1 MGSQGD
7 AGQFRTP
14 RHIIDFI
21 IEIVNPQKNETILD
35 PACGTAGFLISSYK
49 HLLKQNTKKNLGD
62 KLSAS
67 DRKKIG
73 ENLNGYDISPDMVK
87 MSLVNMYLHKFT
99 NPKINEYDTLSSE
112 ERWNEYYD
120 VILANP
126 PFFSPKGGITPHNRF
141 GVKSTKAE
149 VLFTDYI
156 NEHLKP
162 NGRAGIIVPEGIIF
176 QTGTAYKQL
185 RKRLVETS
193 LQGVISLPAGIFQP
207 YSGVKTSILIL
218 DKEKSKK
225 SEDIFFINIQ
235 NDGYSLN
242 SNRNEIDKNDL
253 PQAMLDI
260 KVNKNLNKIKK
271 IKLLNSEDISFVS
284 SKYSTELI
292 KKNLQYSKI
301 KISEIADIFSGS
313 RQKGGSLDKG
323 IASIGGGQ
331 VGKNGNILNDKMVF
345 ISEEHFNSMK
355 KGHLKKG
362 DVLIVKDGAT
372 TGKMG
377 FYKGEFPKAAINEH
391 IFVLRTKE
399 NFNSYFLYYLLK
411 NENFQKKLKPF
422 IQGIIG
428 GINLKFSNIEIPF
441 LSIET
446 QNQIVEELNGYQ
458 KIIDGCRQ
466 VIENYNPSID
476 IDPSWE
482 MVEIG
487 KIGEIISGGTP
498 SSKIEEYWNGD
509 VRWLTLVDLP
519 SNEAISFI
527 KNSKRKITK
536 LGLKKSSAKLIPTKS
551 VIVSTR
557 ATIGRVGI
565 NEGEVTTNQGF
576 KSIVIDIKKYIP
588 EYIAIQ
594 IYLIRSYLKKIA
606 TGGTFGEI
614 SKSNFEKVK
623 IPIPSIEMQKG
634 IVKNFKEE
642 ISIIEQNQKL
652 SEKFEKNIQ
661 NKIINIW
668 SS

>member
-1 MGSQGD
+1 
-7 AGQFRTP
+7 
-14 RHIIDFI
+14 
-21 IEIVNPQKNETILD
+21 
-35 PACGTAGFLISSYK
+35 
-49 HLLKQNTKKNLGD
+49 
-62 KLSAS
+62 
-67 DRKKIG
+67 
-73 ENLNGYDISPDMVK
+73 
-87 MSLVNMYLHKFT
+87 
-99 NPKINEYDTLSSE
+99 
-112 ERWNEYYD
+112 
-120 VILANP
+120 
-126 PFFSPKGGITPHNRF
+126 
-141 GVKSTKAE
+141 
-149 VLFTDYI
+149 
-156 NEHLKP
+156 
-162 NGRAGIIVPEGIIF
+162 
-176 QTGTAYKQL
+176 
-185 RKRLVETS
+185 
-193 LQGVISLPAGIFQP
+193 
-207 YSGVKTSILIL
+207 
-218 DKEKSKK
+218 
-225 SEDIFFINIQ
+225 
-235 NDGYSLN
+235 
-242 SNRNEIDKNDL
+242 
-253 PQAMLDI
+253 
-260 KVNKNLNKIKK
+260 
-271 IKLLNSEDISFVS
+271 
-284 SKYSTELI
+284 
-292 KKNLQYSKI
+292 
-301 KISEIADIFSGS
+301 
-313 RQKGGSLDKG
+313 
-323 IASIGGGQ
+323 
-331 VGKNGNILNDKMVF
+331 
-345 ISEEHFNSMK
+345 MK